1 MCVCG
6 GGQAVF
12 IMPIVAEL
20 FIEPKTLTR
29 QNTELVRILSL
40 FPVLMARKGKIA

>member
-1 MCVCG
+1 MCVCVW

-29 QNTELVRILSL
+29 
-40 FPVLMARKGKIA
+40 

>member
-1 MCVCG
+1 MYVCVCG

-29 QNTELVRILSL
+29 
-40 FPVLMARKGKIA
+40 